1 MGYTVS
7 LMLSLN
13 INNFELINVKYE
25 NNKFSNGF
33 FLSMDS
39 NTNNATFDG
48 ISIISNDF
56 TN

>member
-1 MGYTVS
+1 
-7 LMLSLN
+7 MLSLN